1 MQEKNQPQQKKYL
14 CLRDGW
20 VLNSLNGSM
29 MWDYD
34 RVRPVAK
41 DGTASV

>member
-1 MQEKNQPQQKKYL
+1 M
-14 CLRDGW
+14 
-20 VLNSLNGSM
+20 LNGLNGSM
-29 MWDYD
+29 MWVYD